1 MVADMTLNNDDLN
14 LKSEAGVLE
23 ALNRTGGDELAMYKL
38 FTELFAAGGTTE
50 QFAKDALSV
59 ICYFFTD
66 SACEGLAAMAAQA
79 VEQIE
84 GTTFQKIMLE
94 NHNGDLAGV
103 QMSNK
108 QKTQFIVFL
117 PDASEPGRFRY
128 SCFDIHGFYSHLTF
142 DTYVDALKGA
152 WIAGFTQPASNVL
165 EDFSTTELWQAGSKR
180 TALIMALNLG
190 QLSYHD
196 YLNGAAA

>member
-1 MVADMTLNNDDLN
+1 MNPHNNDLN
-14 LKSEAGVLE
+14 LNSEAGVLE
-23 ALNRTGGDELAMYKL
+23 ALNRTDGDELAMYKL
-38 FTELFAAGGTTE
+38 FTELFAAGGATE

-66 SACEGLAAMAAQA
+66 STCEGLAAMAAQA

-84 GTTFQKIMLE
+84 GTTFQKILLD

-117 PDASEPGRFRY
+117 PDDSEPGRFRY

-142 DTYVDALKGA
+142 DTYEDALKGA
-152 WIAGFTQPASNVL
+152 FIAGFTEPATNVL

>member
-84 GTTFQKIMLE
+84 GTTFQKILLD

-142 DTYVDALKGA
+142 DTYEDALKGA
-152 WIAGFTQPASNVL
+152 FIAGFTEPATNVL

-190 QLSYHD
+190 QLSYNE
-196 YLNGAAA
+196 YLIGAAA